1 MAIYCTPDLT
11 RIKKYFSAWGNFP
24 IKFGELYKLKTVKE
38 IQSFLFKKKS
48 FIPVGNFRS
57 YGDCAL
63 NKTMVKYD
71 PNKTIQIN
79 KRKQIAFVS
88 ANVLIGDLIEKT
100 MPLGLFPAVVPGTKF
115 ITIGGAIAADIHGKN
130 HHIDGSFSDHILSFK
145 IISSSLIVFS

>member
-71 PNKTIQIN
+71 PNKN
-79 KRKQIAFVS
+79 VVGLARAS
-88 ANVLIGDLIEKT
+88 A
-100 MPLGLFPAVVPGTKF
+100 
-115 ITIGGAIAADIHGKN
+115 
-130 HHIDGSFSDHILSFK
+130 
-145 IISSSLIVFS
+145 SLLNYNSLV